1 MAPDEAQNKQS
12 QDIEIESLDSDQVE
26 MNELNKQIGEKE

>member
-12 QDIEIESLDSDQVE
+12 KDIEIESVDSDQVE
-26 MNELNKQIGEKE
+26 MNELEQQIRENQ